1 MSKQSPLLA
10 SAMAAVA
17 AAAAYRIHLQPW
29 MYRWGARDDEV
40 LGAMPGDDV
49 VEDPTR
55 RTTRAITI
63 DAATHDV
70 WPWLAQ
76 IGEHRGGFYSYSLLE
91 RAFGADIHNAGTIH
105 PEWQQLEVGDT
116 VWLASRYGP
125 AARQIVAE
133 IDPEKSL
140 VLMSPND
147 FDRVHHG
154 VKATGCWSFAL
165 RPDDGGLTRL
175 VVRGSGDPVGH
186 FWFDIPH
193 FVMEQK
199 MMRGIRARA
208 ERARRDGI
216 LLRLDQLA
224 YGHMWPATRHLASDD
239 VATSSGR

>member
-1 MSKQSPLLA
+1 MSKQSPLIA
-10 SAMAAVA
+10 SAMVA
-17 AAAAYRIHLQPW
+17 TAIAAAYRIHLQPW
-29 MYRWGARDDEV
+29 MYRWGACDSEV
-40 LGAMPGDDV
+40 LGAMPGDNLVADS
-49 VEDPTR
+49 TK

-63 DAATHDV
+63 DAGVHDV

-91 RAFGADIHNAGTIH
+91 RAVGADIHNAATIH

-116 VWLASRYGP
+116 IWLASRYGP

-133 IDPEKSL
+133 LEPERSL
-140 VLMSPND
+140 VLMSPRD
-147 FDRVHHG
+147 FDRLQNG
-154 VKATGCWSFAL
+154 DKATGCWSFAL
-165 RPDDGGLTRL
+165 RPENGGLTRL

-208 ERARRDGI
+208 ERDRREGI

-224 YGHMWPATRHLASDD
+224 YGHMWPSTKQRAAGD
-239 VATSSGR
+239 VPTSSTR